1 MDMGVSIPL
10 RSLTFADGYSLALW
24 FFLVSVGA
32 HYTCVRGKMLFAM
45 NWFSFIFPNTA
56 LTTATFAIAKAF
68 NSPAIAVIGCVM
80 TCLLIL
86 TWFFVVLMM
95 FRAVYL
101 HQILWPQK
109 GEDKN
114 EGGFMAKDVESLD
127 TPTESPQLQNNVSRD
142 IPV

>member
-1 MDMGVSIPL
+1 ML
-10 RSLTFADGYSLALW
+10 ADGYSLALW

-56 LTTATFAIAKAF
+56 LTTATFAIANAF
-68 NSPAIAVIGCVM
+68 NSPAIAIVGCVM

-86 TWFFVVLMM
+86 TWFFVVFMM

-101 HQILWPQK
+101 RQILWPQK
-109 GEDKN
+109 GEDKD
-114 EGGFMAKDVESLD
+114 EGGFKATDIESLSTSSD
-127 TPTESPQLQNNVSRD
+127 SPEPQSHVPRD

>member
-1 MDMGVSIPL
+1 ML
-10 RSLTFADGYSLALW
+10 ADGYSLALW

-56 LTTATFAIAKAF
+56 LTTATFAIANAF
-68 NSPAIAVIGCVM
+68 NSPAIAIAGCVM

-86 TWFFVVLMM
+86 TWFFVVFMM

-101 HQILWPQK
+101 RQILWPQK
-109 GEDKN
+109 GEDKD
-114 EGGFMAKDVESLD
+114 EGGFKAKDIELLSTSSD
-127 TPTESPQLQNNVSRD
+127 SPEPQSHVPRD

>member
-1 MDMGVSIPL
+1 ML
-10 RSLTFADGYSLALW
+10 ADGYSLALW

-56 LTTATFAIAKAF
+56 LTTATFAIANAF
-68 NSPAIAVIGCVM
+68 NSPAIAIVGCVM
-80 TCLLIL
+80 TCL
-86 TWFFVVLMM
+86 LMM

-101 HQILWPQK
+101 RQILWPQK
-109 GEDKN
+109 GEDKD
-114 EGGFMAKDVESLD
+114 EGGFKAKDIESLS
-127 TPTESPQLQNNVSRD
+127 TASGPPEPQSHVPRD

>member
-1 MDMGVSIPL
+1 ML
-10 RSLTFADGYSLALW
+10 ADGYSLALW

-56 LTTATFAIAKAF
+56 LTTATFAIANAF
-68 NSPAIAVIGCVM
+68 DSPAIAIVGCVM

-86 TWFFVVLMM
+86 TWFFVVFMM

-101 HQILWPQK
+101 RQILWPQK
-109 GEDKN
+109 GEDKD
-114 EGGFMAKDVESLD
+114 EGGFKAKDIELLSTSSD
-127 TPTESPQLQNNVSRD
+127 SPEPQSHVPRD

>member
-1 MDMGVSIPL
+1 ML
-10 RSLTFADGYSLALW
+10 ADGYSLALW

-56 LTTATFAIAKAF
+56 LTTATFAIANAF
-68 NSPAIAVIGCVM
+68 NSPAIAIVGCVM

-86 TWFFVVLMM
+86 TWFFVVFMM

-101 HQILWPQK
+101 RQILWPQK
-109 GEDKN
+109 GEDKD
-114 EGGFMAKDVESLD
+114 EGGFKATDIELLSTSSD
-127 TPTESPQLQNNVSRD
+127 SPEPQSHVPRD

>member
-1 MDMGVSIPL
+1 
-10 RSLTFADGYSLALW
+10 
-24 FFLVSVGA
+24 
-32 HYTCVRGKMLFAM
+32 MLFAM

-68 NSPAIAVIGCVM
+68 NSPAIAIIGCVM

-86 TWFFVVLMM
+86 TWFFVVFMM

-114 EGGFMAKDVESLD
+114 EGGFVSKDVESM
-127 TPTESPQLQNNVSRD
+127 TSAESPQIQKNVPRD